1 MKAQRSNSAPLVVA
15 LASWR
20 PFSLFSWLAFVAFLE
35 RAFLDW
41 RYVYVDL
48 TSDVAT
54 TGLTLAVYVLLV
66 GAWLWALAG
75 VARRRRRGVIAVVC
89 LTAVLLVAM
98 SIATASAFC
107 PSPCS
112 TAWPLMEASNWFGLV
127 VGLVVGAAAVAL
139 LAAERWKEA

>member
-1 MKAQRSNSAPLVVA
+1 MKAQGSNSAPFVVA

-20 PFSLFSWLAFVAFLE
+20 LFGLFSGLAIVAFLE

-48 TSDVAT
+48 TPDVAT
-54 TGLTLAVYVLLV
+54 TGLALATYVLLV

-75 VARRRRRGVIAVVC
+75 VARRSRRGVIAVVC

-98 SIATASAFC
+98 SIGTMSAFC

-127 VGLVVGAAAVAL
+127 VGFVVCAAGVAL
-139 LAAERWKEA
+139 LVSERWKEA

>member
-1 MKAQRSNSAPLVVA
+1 MKAQGSNSAPFVVA

-20 PFSLFSWLAFVAFLE
+20 LFGLISGLAFVAFLE

-75 VARRRRRGVIAVVC
+75 VAHRRRGGVIAVVC
-89 LTAVLLVAM
+89 LTAVLLVAL
-98 SIATASAFC
+98 SIGTASAFC

-112 TAWPLMEASNWFGLV
+112 TAWPLMETSNWFGLV
-127 VGLVVGAAAVAL
+127 VGLVVCAAGVAL
-139 LAAERWKEA
+139 LAAERRKEA